1 MYTDLILRSRESGV
15 SKDGQHRDSRPS
27 FETPRKNARLLR
39 MRTEIHSQPLRS
51 VRLLE
56 VSGREAPS

>member
-39 MRTEIHSQPLRS
+39 
-51 VRLLE
+51 V
-56 VSGREAPS
+56 